1 MAVQAGQHRSCQR
14 QVGGVDQP
22 GTGKDGG
29 KQLSAVL
36 EPAGEWRLPQGGAVQ
51 QRSQIS
57 KALAIHMIG
66 VGRARVYRRF
76 SSHPADSDPADSE
89 CFSVGDG

>member
-1 MAVQAGQHRSCQR
+1 
-14 QVGGVDQP
+14 
-22 GTGKDGG
+22 
-29 KQLSAVL
+29 
-36 EPAGEWRLPQGGAVQ
+36 
-51 QRSQIS
+51 
-57 KALAIHMIG
+57 MIG